1 MDTRRIKN
9 WYQRSFSRAYVT
21 KGLAKMVEVAM
32 KFEQTEIAHL
42 ATSEKW
48 LYIKNDLKEVCVLFY
63 IYFII
68 SGEGIDL
75 ESVPRET
82 FDDDDLYGDVILSQN
97 SNSSSSQEIILQL
110 EKDKIT
116 FLSVTREKDLS

>member
-42 ATSEKW
+42 AISEK
-48 LYIKNDLKEVCVLFY
+48 
-63 IYFII
+63 
-68 SGEGIDL
+68 
-75 ESVPRET
+75 
-82 FDDDDLYGDVILSQN
+82 
-97 SNSSSSQEIILQL
+97 
-110 EKDKIT
+110 
-116 FLSVTREKDLS
+116 